1 MARYSVLAASIALLA
16 PLLCIAAVFFLDPIS
31 TSLLSIGSAS
41 PAVSSAV
48 QIPQPLSLQPA
59 VSGERALESLPLWHG
74 RLDEDV
80 MANPPPPFFARAPF
94 AQQHPSLRSPAQ
106 FLSNH
111 QVTARGGP
119 HDSYAAMKAQYAAQQ
134 RRTQRIEKGVEGV
147 QRAASAA
154 QPLSHHVDH
163 SAREHMGRALP
174 QDESLS
180 RGGSPYAYS
189 HAGFVRDT
197 SFYKGANSATDLA
210 RFDSNLASTIRSRD
224 PRLANDLVS
233 VSSAISRRFPPQRP
247 SSPHPP
253 AQLSSSS
260 AHHPSAS
267 VVATPV
273 ASLRPLLPAS
283 LRRKLM
289 PHDTS
294 FYQAAN
300 SRAGIAR
307 FDAHLASQIQL
318 RRPGLSQDL
327 KRISA
332 FILSGPLSSITPLL
346 PAPSPTTALAT
357 PHHSPSV
364 SPAATSQHRQPA
376 QPSVTF
382 EHRHQSSDYN
392 RIFQKHATPS
402 LHFPQQEE
410 AWIHFAASG
419 ASFGGDTKEQR
430 EAVKKVCRPAAR
442 ALALRLR
449 PRAHPCQV
457 RTLARQFFKEGDGV
471 PALAKAAAKSA
482 TTVQNTAPLLA
493 T

>member
-1 MARYSVLAASIALLA
+1 MA
-16 PLLCIAAVFFLDPIS
+16 
-31 TSLLSIGSAS
+31 
-41 PAVSSAV
+41 
-48 QIPQPLSLQPA
+48 
-59 VSGERALESLPLWHG
+59 H
-74 RLDEDV
+74 
-80 MANPPPPFFARAPF
+80 PPPPFYAREPF
-94 AQQHPSLRSPAQ
+94 VQQHPSLRSPAQ

-111 QVTARGGP
+111 QVAARGGP

-134 RRTQRIEKGVEGV
+134 RRTQRIEKGV
-147 QRAASAA
+147 QRVSPA
-154 QPLSHHVDH
+154 QPLSHHMDQ

-197 SFYKGANSATDLA
+197 SFYKGANSAADFA

-233 VSSAISRRFPPQRP
+233 VSSAISRRFSPQRP
-247 SSPHPP
+247 SSPRPP
-253 AQLSSSS
+253 AQLARSN

-289 PHDTS
+289 PDDTS

-307 FDAHLASQIQL
+307 FDLHLASQIQL

-332 FILSGPLSSITPLL
+332 SILS
-346 PAPSPTTALAT
+346 
-357 PHHSPSV
+357 
-364 SPAATSQHRQPA
+364 
-376 QPSVTF
+376 
-382 EHRHQSSDYN
+382 
-392 RIFQKHATPS
+392 
-402 LHFPQQEE
+402 
-410 AWIHFAASG
+410 
-419 ASFGGDTKEQR
+419 
-430 EAVKKVCRPAAR
+430 
-442 ALALRLR
+442 
-449 PRAHPCQV
+449 
-457 RTLARQFFKEGDGV
+457 
-471 PALAKAAAKSA
+471 
-482 TTVQNTAPLLA
+482 APL
-493 T
+493 